1 MITHYLKVA
10 LRNLLKHKTHSL
22 ISALCLAIGI
32 VAFSLTYLFVTS
44 MSTSRHLPNYE
55 HRASLWWQR
64 GDETRGAFT
73 SDDLNM
79 LSLRLFDWMDTFSA
93 YSSIGK
99 TEVDVITQEGMNM
112 PYQIDY
118 RLVNKEFYSFYNMEL
133 LYGPQLPVRPDEIVI
148 TQTFADKMLNKE
160 NPIGKIVQLTSL
172 TPDNGITNYK
182 IVNVVSAIPD
192 DIITDIDCF
201 FPLEMDKTCSISL
214 NAYITSD
221 ETVSQVNQALKKVVW
236 EQDGESAFPQVTL
249 WIDQDRMRN
258 TSYAQFIFLFCGS
271 LILISSLINF
281 LKFTFQMFYARQ
293 RELALRKCVG
303 SNTKGLFLLLFAEV
317 FLMLSFAFVLSLI
330 VAEVLVSFAK
340 IYLPDT
346 GMGWLSL
353 TESYKIQFSIYF
365 FMLFVCLFLI
375 IYPIWRVHKVSII
388 NQLHIHTRKHLFR
401 SFMIGLQLVI
411 SFFFLGGIFIV
422 HLSYNELLGN
432 RYEPLNKSEE
442 KQIITIDMSTQRI
455 RDNWDAIRAEI
466 GELPEIIEYASIGN
480 EGFNSLFSY
489 TYIPYSKPDG
499 STMRLAVGRGSSN
512 YFDFFHIPMKGK
524 AVANDNDN
532 YVYIN
537 KNVADSLSKENMQ
550 GNIIL
555 DGKQYQIAGI
565 YENLYNDITVGS
577 LPSES
582 VFFPTRDI
590 GIYLLKVS
598 PSHNADQVKKKVE
611 AICRKY
617 VPQTLPLN
625 ISTLNNKQKTIYA
638 LMYAFELGIWIL
650 AIVSLLLVS
659 LSIYSSISMDAVQ
672 RQKEVAIRKINGARP
687 SDIAMQFAKLY
698 ILLFLIAF
706 ILAYPIL
713 RLAMIA
719 SLEGSLTQSVYGWE
733 WGVMLFIV
741 IASVITIST
750 AWQIKRIMRL
760 NPADVIRKE

>member
-1 MITHYLKVA
+1 
-10 LRNLLKHKTHSL
+10 
-22 ISALCLAIGI
+22 
-32 VAFSLTYLFVTS
+32 
-44 MSTSRHLPNYE
+44 
-55 HRASLWWQR
+55 
-64 GDETRGAFT
+64 
-73 SDDLNM
+73 
-79 LSLRLFDWMDTFSA
+79 
-93 YSSIGK
+93 
-99 TEVDVITQEGMNM
+99 
-112 PYQIDY
+112 
-118 RLVNKEFYSFYNMEL
+118 
-133 LYGPQLPVRPDEIVI
+133 
-148 TQTFADKMLNKE
+148 
-160 NPIGKIVQLTSL
+160 
-172 TPDNGITNYK
+172 
-182 IVNVVSAIPD
+182 
-192 DIITDIDCF
+192 
-201 FPLEMDKTCSISL
+201 
-214 NAYITSD
+214 
-221 ETVSQVNQALKKVVW
+221 
-236 EQDGESAFPQVTL
+236 
-249 WIDQDRMRN
+249 
-258 TSYAQFIFLFCGS
+258 
-271 LILISSLINF
+271 
-281 LKFTFQMFYARQ
+281 
-293 RELALRKCVG
+293 
-303 SNTKGLFLLLFAEV
+303 
-317 FLMLSFAFVLSLI
+317 
-330 VAEVLVSFAK
+330 
-340 IYLPDT
+340 
-346 GMGWLSL
+346 
-353 TESYKIQFSIYF
+353 
-365 FMLFVCLFLI
+365 
-375 IYPIWRVHKVSII
+375 
-388 NQLHIHTRKHLFR
+388 
-401 SFMIGLQLVI
+401 MIGLQLVI

>member
-1 MITHYLKVA
+1 
-10 LRNLLKHKTHSL
+10 
-22 ISALCLAIGI
+22 
-32 VAFSLTYLFVTS
+32 
-44 MSTSRHLPNYE
+44 
-55 HRASLWWQR
+55 
-64 GDETRGAFT
+64 
-73 SDDLNM
+73 
-79 LSLRLFDWMDTFSA
+79 
-93 YSSIGK
+93 
-99 TEVDVITQEGMNM
+99 
-112 PYQIDY
+112 
-118 RLVNKEFYSFYNMEL
+118 
-133 LYGPQLPVRPDEIVI
+133 
-148 TQTFADKMLNKE
+148 
-160 NPIGKIVQLTSL
+160 
-172 TPDNGITNYK
+172 
-182 IVNVVSAIPD
+182 
-192 DIITDIDCF
+192 
-201 FPLEMDKTCSISL
+201 
-214 NAYITSD
+214 
-221 ETVSQVNQALKKVVW
+221 
-236 EQDGESAFPQVTL
+236 
-249 WIDQDRMRN
+249 MRN

-353 TESYKIQFSIYF
+353 TESYKIQFSIYI

-565 YENLYNDITVGS
+565 YEHLYNDITVGS